1 MEGESSSL
9 LPDRDKSLNSFPG
22 LLVLDHDLYEYEQG
36 LSPNIIVAG
45 RLKTHIQFWKS
56 IGASQ
61 YILDVIDSGFRI
73 PFHST
78 PLVSFSNNNKSTLA
92 NASFVDEAIS
102 ELLLTN
108 RIFESDAIPHNVN
121 PLSVSVQSSGK
132 KRLILDL
139 RIINKHV
146 WKQTVKFEDLK
157 VALNFLDAGHFMFS
171 FDIKS
176 GYHHVDIFLPHQSFL
191 GFSWFYKGKVKYFC
205 FRVLPFGLSSAPYIF
220 TKLFRPL
227 VSNWRRKGIH
237 IVVYLDDG
245 LGESSSFQVAL
256 DCSAKV
262 KGDLVQ
268 PGFVPNSEKSLWVPT
283 PAIDW

>member
-9 LPDRDKSLNSFPG
+9 LPDRDKSLNSFPE

-61 YILDVIDSGFRI
+61 YILDVIDSGYRI

-78 PLVSFSNNNKSTLA
+78 PPVSFSNNNKSALA

-102 ELLLTN
+102 ELLITN

-139 RIINKHV
+139 RVINKHV
-146 WKQTVKFEDLK
+146 
-157 VALNFLDAGHFMFS
+157 
-171 FDIKS
+171 
-176 GYHHVDIFLPHQSFL
+176 
-191 GFSWFYKGKVKYFC
+191 
-205 FRVLPFGLSSAPYIF
+205 
-220 TKLFRPL
+220 
-227 VSNWRRKGIH
+227 
-237 IVVYLDDG
+237 
-245 LGESSSFQVAL
+245 
-256 DCSAKV
+256 
-262 KGDLVQ
+262 
-268 PGFVPNSEKSLWVPT
+268 
-283 PAIDW
+283 